1 LGAKSQSGPDQASQR
16 QAPQDQFSQIAAAL
30 LALLAPRAAAAQAQT
45 GQQNPLGGLDELFNQ
60 FKQSGLEDV
69 IKSWIST
76 GQNQPISPPQLRQA
90 LGQERVNDL
99 SQQTGA
105 PQEDLLTQLA
115 KYLPGVVDRLTPNGQ
130 LPNTANLPRANRVL
144 SARLTNATRHQGG
157 KSHIGDP
164 HEKYDVAIDNGM
176 CRRQLSPSRP
186 TAKTPG

>member
-1 LGAKSQSGPDQASQR
+1 MGMLDEVIAAALGAKSQAAPDQASQR
-16 QAPQDQFSQIAAAL
+16 QAAQDQFAQIAAAL
-30 LALLAPRAAAAQAQT
+30 SALLAPRAAAAQAQT

-130 LPNTANLPRANRVL
+130 LPNTANLPR
-144 SARLTNATRHQGG
+144 G
-157 KSHIGDP
+157 
-164 HEKYDVAIDNGM
+164 
-176 CRRQLSPSRP
+176 
-186 TAKTPG
+186 

>member
-1 LGAKSQSGPDQASQR
+1 MGMLDEMIAAALGARGQPAPDQATQR
-16 QAPQDQFSQIAAAL
+16 QTDQDQFAQIAAAL
-30 LALLAPRAAAAQAQT
+30 SALLAPRPAAAQAQT

-69 IKSWIST
+69 FKSWIGT

-99 SQQTGA
+99 SRQTGA

-130 LPNTANLPRANRVL
+130 LPNTGDLPR
-144 SARLTNATRHQGG
+144 S
-157 KSHIGDP
+157 
-164 HEKYDVAIDNGM
+164 
-176 CRRQLSPSRP
+176 
-186 TAKTPG
+186 